1 MPINTLA
8 GKHAIITGAGTGVG
22 AATALA
28 LAAKGVHVLINYR
41 SSVESAKEIGAQ
53 CRQMGVDAFEMQAD
67 VSIEDACSNL
77 VNTAVQRWGKES
89 LDLLVN
95 CAGIT
100 QFVPLEQLDK
110 LNVED
115 FLNIFQVNTLG
126 PFLMARA
133 ASKHMQHGAAIV
145 SVSSLSAQ
153 TGQGSSIPYVL
164 SKAALNALT
173 LSLARAFAPR
183 IRVNAVMPGM
193 IEGRWL
199 LDGLGPDLYQRVKQS
214 FTETSLL
221 GKICSP
227 EEIAHSLLWLLDP
240 SCIMTGQVVT
250 VDAGFTLGKPPT
262 PTASNRQ

>member
-1 MPINTLA
+1 MIQSPFSGMN
-8 GKHAIITGAGTGVG
+8 AIITGAGTGVG

-28 LAAKGVHVLINYR
+28 LARKGANVLINYR
-41 SSVESAKEIGAQ
+41 SSSESAKVVCDQ
-53 CRQMGVDAFEMQAD
+53 CLQLGVDAFELQGD
-67 VSIEDACSNL
+67 VSKEDDCIYL
-77 VNTAVQRWGKES
+77 VSSAIKRWGT

-100 QFVPLEQLDK
+100 QFVPMEQLDK
-110 LNVED
+110 LNVQD
-115 FLNIFQVNTLG
+115 FLNIYQVNTLG

-133 ASKHMQHGAAIV
+133 SSKHMRLGSAIV

-173 LSLARAFAPR
+173 LSLARVLSPG

-199 LDGLGPDLYQRVKQS
+199 LNGLGDEQYQRVKQS

-221 GKICSP
+221 GKICSS
-227 EEIAHSLLWLLDP
+227 EEIANSLLWLLDP

-250 VDAGFTLGKPPT
+250 VDAGFSLGKPPT
-262 PTASNRQ
+262 PSVSKRQ

>member
-1 MPINTLA
+1 MPDNTLA
-8 GKHAIITGAGTGVG
+8 EKHAIITGAGTGVG

-28 LAAKGVHVLINYR
+28 LAARGVHVLINYR
-41 SSVESAKEIGAQ
+41 RSVESAKMVAAQ
-53 CRQMGVDAFEMQAD
+53 CRQMGVDAFEVQAD
-67 VSIEDACSNL
+67 VSTEDACINL
-77 VNTAVQRWGKES
+77 VNTAIQRWGEGS
-89 LDLLVN
+89 LDMLVN

-100 QFVPLEQLDK
+100 QFVPLEQLDN
-110 LNVED
+110 LNVQD
-115 FLNIFQVNTLG
+115 FLDIYQVNTLG
-126 PFLMARA
+126 PFLMARSV
-133 ASKHMQHGAAIV
+133 SKHMKQGAAIV

-199 LDGLGPDLYQRVKQS
+199 LEGLGPELYQRVKQS

-221 GKICSP
+221 EKICTP
-227 EEIAHSLLWLLDP
+227 EEIANSLIWLLDP

-250 VDAGFTLGKPPT
+250 VDAGFMLGKPPT
-262 PTASNRQ
+262 PTASNRK